1 MIVMMISPITLL
13 RTLYPLTP
21 KIERPDI
28 RHMSRAGFWSQ
39 SNDKY
44 QIMPITTSK
53 TKSPTGYLADI
64 LSGFGACPARPLPPF
79 LRKNHCRLR
88 PCQECS
94 AAF

>member
-44 QIMPITTSK
+44 QIMPITTSE
-53 TKSPTGYLADI
+53 TKSPTGYPVGFWGLPCPSPPPLFTKKLLPSTP
-64 LSGFGACPARPLPPF
+64 LSRV
-79 LRKNHCRLR
+79 
-88 PCQECS
+88 
-94 AAF
+94 